1 MVNIQTIFVHEKG
14 TQSNT
19 VGELENYF
27 YFILIASPGLCLP
40 PGSLPDESRGLRGS

>member
-19 VGELENYF
+19 VGELENLFLLYF
-27 YFILIASPGLCLP
+27 NCVSWSLSAPGQP
-40 PGSLPDESRGLRGS
+40 A